1 VNLPFTP
8 QQFFEVF
15 ARYNAAVWP
24 AQIGLNAVALACV
37 ALAFRA
43 GAATWV

>member
-8 QQFFEVF
+8 QQFVEVF
-15 ARYNAAVWP
+15 ARYHDAVWP
-24 AQIGLNAVALACV
+24 GQIGLNAIALACV